1 MADNWDELAEVLQA
15 ETTVYRRVLDIVL
28 QERAELQRSRRAE
41 VEAVAAAKRELIE
54 KLQSLEG
61 QRTEVIHRLASASE
75 LPAGRMKLRLLIL
88 SAPESKASR
97 LQRCRDELVELVAQV
112 KAENQR
118 NETLYRH
125 ACDLVR
131 AALGVVKGLAANG
144 CVYQRGGRM
153 QTARLHGKLICDE
166 I

>member
-1 MADNWDELAEVLQA
+1 MADKWDELVKVLQA
-15 ETTVYRRVLDIVL
+15 ETAIYRRVLDILL

-41 VEAVAAAKRELIE
+41 IEAFAAAKRAVIE
-54 KLQSLEG
+54 KLQSLER
-61 QRTEVIHRLASASE
+61 QRTEVIDRLASGNE
-75 LPAGRMKLRLLIL
+75 LPGGRKKLSLLIL
-88 SAPESKASR
+88 SAPESKAGR
-97 LQRCRDELVELVAQV
+97 LQRCRDELVELVARV
-112 KAENQR
+112 KAESQR
-118 NETLYRH
+118 NEAFYRH

-131 AALGVVKGLAANG
+131 AAYGVVKGLAANG